1 MASSKLLV
9 VSLLYL
15 LLAGPLVALVA
26 TSSPGVSSVEV
37 REVTL
42 GVLKDGSFYPRPD
55 RTFRVGEVLAVEAK
69 VVVSGSPGTRYQ
81 LDLGLQVLDPLGAVL
96 VDRASSKQSRLVGG
110 YEEWVFTF
118 AFNVTPDM
126 ITGYYTLEVSAY
138 AGGVQS
144 LRKLDFF
151 IEAYASRRNMYEV
164 VYSVELTGNGRIEEL
179 YLSLPANTS
188 TTAVVA
194 GPLIT
199 PAPLSYYRDA
209 FGNIYAVYKGL
220 EVGSRPLK
228 IAVKF
233 AVVETARHVTEDA
246 PMSSLANLPEA
257 LKVFLKPEKYIESN
271 SPEIRALAS
280 KLTSGSQTVLE
291 AVKKI
296 ADYTSTTIAYNPA
309 LGTISASWELGA
321 LWTLHS
327 RQGVCLQY
335 ARLFVA
341 LARASGIPA
350 RVAGGLLATPPS
362 AEGREYLHAW
372 AEVYIPGYGWLP
384 VEPQRP
390 GFRVGV
396 DPPGPG
402 YIRLVAGLG
411 EGFESRPVVFVY
423 YKYTGSVEARQS
435 YSYKQTPLES
445 ITGRVPLRLRY
456 KPLAYF
462 QDNVAI
468 TVDTQ
473 PGTVCEVIVLRPDKV
488 QYTLTLRCPC
498 TLELKANKTGVWVV
512 EFFAS
517 NPNSIPSYARINFT
531 VAPRPLSLEI
541 EPREVLLFENATIRV
556 KTSPPAP
563 GVNITVDYEDCLTR
577 RTFTLQTREDGV
589 ASFHVTPLFLCKI
602 RILAEASSEG
612 YEHARA
618 ALEITPQ
625 VPAEAT
631 TATVLLVV
639 ALVVSF
645 SLRRR
650 AKKSL

>member
-1 MASSKLLV
+1 MASSKLLA
-9 VSLLYL
+9 VSLLHL
-15 LLAGPLVALVA
+15 LLASLFIAITA
-26 TSSPGVSSVEV
+26 TSDPGVSNVEV

-55 RTFRVGEVLAVEAK
+55 RTFSVGEILAIEVK
-69 VVVSGSPGTRYQ
+69 VAVSGSPGTQYQ
-81 LDLGLQVLDPLGAVL
+81 LSLGVQILDPLGAVL

-118 AFNVTPDM
+118 AFNLTPDM
-126 ITGYYTLEVSAY
+126 ITGYYTLKVSAS
-138 AGGVQS
+138 AGGIQS

-151 IEAYASRRNMYEV
+151 VRAYASKRNVYEV
-164 VYSVELTGNGRIEEL
+164 VYNVEFTGNGRIEEL
-179 YLSLPANTS
+179 YLSLPTNTS
-188 TTAVVA
+188 TTVVVA
-194 GPLIT
+194 GPLVT
-199 PAPLSYYRDA
+199 PAPLSYYRDN
-209 FGNIYAVYKGL
+209 FGNVYAVFKDL
-220 EVGSRPLK
+220 QVGPRPLR
-228 IAVKF
+228 ITVKF
-233 AVVETARHVTEDA
+233 AVMETARYVTEDA

-257 LKVFLKPEKYIESN
+257 LKVFLKPEKYIESD
-271 SPEIRALAS
+271 SPEIKALAS
-280 KLTSGSQTVLE
+280 KLTSGSRTVLE
-291 AVKKI
+291 AVRRI
-296 ADYTSTTIAYNPA
+296 ADYTSTSISYNPA

-350 RVAGGLLATPPS
+350 RVVGGFLATPPG
-362 AEGREYLHAW
+362 AEGSEYLHAW
-372 AEVYIPGYGWLP
+372 AEVYIPGHGWLP
-384 VEPQRP
+384 VEPQKP

-411 EGFESRPVVFVY
+411 EGFGGRPAVFIY
-423 YKYTGSVEARQS
+423 YKYTGSVEAKQS
-435 YSYKQTPLES
+435 YSYRQTPLES
-445 ITGRVPLRLRY
+445 ITGRVSLKLRY
-456 KPLAYF
+456 KPLVYF

-468 TVDTQ
+468 TVDSQ
-473 PGTVCEVIVLRPDKV
+473 PGTVSEVVVLRPDKV

-498 TLELKANKTGVWVV
+498 TLELKANKTGVWIV

-517 NPNSIPSYARINFT
+517 NPNFIPGYAKINFT

-541 EPREVLLFENATIRV
+541 EPLEVLLFKNATIRV
-556 KTSPPAP
+556 KTSPPTP
-563 GVNITVDYEDCLTR
+563 GVNVTVDYEDCLTR
-577 RTFTLQTREDGV
+577 RTLILQTQEDGV
-589 ASFHVTPLFLCKI
+589 ASFHVTPLFICKM

-618 ALEITPQ
+618 ALEVTPQ
-625 VPAEAT
+625 VPADAIMV
-631 TATVLLVV
+631 AALLVA
-639 ALVVSF
+639 ALTVSF

-650 AKKSL
+650 AKKGL